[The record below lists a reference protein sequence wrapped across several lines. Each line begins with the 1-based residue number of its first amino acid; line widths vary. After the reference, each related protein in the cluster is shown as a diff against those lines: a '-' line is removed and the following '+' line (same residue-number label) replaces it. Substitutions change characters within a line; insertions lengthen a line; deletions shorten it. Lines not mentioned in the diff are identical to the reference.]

1 MASINRH
8 PSRKDLL
15 VFGLLLPPFVAV
27 LGVAVHHW
35 TGSPVAATVTWAA
48 GGALSL
54 VYLAV
59 PAVRRPVFVG
69 WNRVTFPIGWAV
81 SHAVMAVVY
90 FGVVTPT
97 ALIVRVLDRD
107 PHDQGSDPSAPSY
120 WVSRERTST
129 EDRYFRPY

>member
-35 TGSPVAATVTWAA
+35 TGSPVAAAIAWAA
-48 GGALSL
+48 GGVFSL

-59 PAVRRPVFVG
+59 PAARRPLFVG
-69 WNRVTFPIGWAV
+69 WNRATFPIGWAV

-107 PHDQGSDPSAPSY
+107 PLDQRADPSAPSY
-120 WVSRERTST
+120 WVPRERTST
-129 EDRYFRPY
+129 EERYFRPY